1 MANYV
6 TIKKKL
12 NVPVLVILL
21 IFAIVPGIIYF
32 IWSKIPTRICTDPEK
47 GHGWLG
53 RVIGAGI
60 ALVNWLGFCIGTEFA
75 FTFIIPLI
83 PSVILF
89 VVAFLSKKG
98 GKQLMLWL
106 NILVAV
112 VVFGIS
118 CWLFIYGM
126 VSLVGC
132 ITVIV
137 ATVKGF
143 NHYNYHKLGKGK
155 DEDEEDEDEDEE

>member
-1 MANYV
+1 
-6 TIKKKL
+6 
-12 NVPVLVILL
+12 
-21 IFAIVPGIIYF
+21 
-32 IWSKIPTRICTDPEK
+32 
-47 GHGWLG
+47 
-53 RVIGAGI
+53 
-60 ALVNWLGFCIGTEFA
+60 
-75 FTFIIPLI
+75 
-83 PSVILF
+83 
-89 VVAFLSKKG
+89 
-98 GKQLMLWL
+98 MLWL

>member
-6 TIKKKL
+6 TYKKKFSTPL
-12 NVPVLVILL
+12 FIVLL
-21 IFAIVPGIIYF
+21 IFAFVPGIIYF
-32 IWSKIPTRICTDPEK
+32 IWAKTPTKICTDPEK

-60 ALVNWLGFCIGTEFA
+60 ALVNWLYLCITTGFA
-75 FTFIIPLI
+75 FTFIIPLV
-83 PSVILF
+83 PSVLLF

-106 NILVAV
+106 NILAAV

-126 VSLVGC
+126 ISLVGC

-155 DEDEEDEDEDEE
+155 DEDEEDEEEDEE